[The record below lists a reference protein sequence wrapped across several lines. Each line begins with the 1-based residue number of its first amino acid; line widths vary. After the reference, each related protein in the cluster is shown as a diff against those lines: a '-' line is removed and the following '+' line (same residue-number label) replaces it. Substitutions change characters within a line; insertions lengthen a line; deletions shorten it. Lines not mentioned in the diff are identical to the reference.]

1 MVRYSDLKSRET
13 VIRFQIEFAAKRQSS
28 PLPMPQMK
36 MTDAQAADIQD
47 IVKRGFEILKGMDP
61 QTGTWPEMVDP
72 RFKHGPYP
80 VCSFHHGPK
89 HAGGFQAEFYD
100 HEASVGPEGELGAR
114 RIRGCYGTKQA
125 WQKIV
130 NVLCVV
136 SLFAAAD
143 LTFRRF

>member
-47 IVKRGFEILKGMDP
+47 IVKRGFASLKGKP
-61 QTGTWPEMVDP
+61 GTWPKIVDP
-72 RFKHGPYP
+72 RFKHGPSHA
-80 VCSFHHGPK
+80 VCRFHHNPV
-89 HAGGFQAEFYD
+89 HPGGFQAEFYD

-130 NVLCVV
+130 DVLCVV